1 MQVALRT
8 RAFLDGALGRLR
20 RASYLK
26 KWAVLGCG
34 IGLVAG
40 LGAVIFVH
48 ADPDSAVGSCSS

>member
-26 KWAVLGCG
+26 KWSILGVA

-40 LGAVIFVH
+40 FGAVIFVKR
-48 ADPDSAVGSCSS
+48 SACAAGSCSR